1 MQGLPQTDTNLRK
14 TNLDGS
20 FESFTTWDK
29 LEYAGDLTGSEMA
42 SRLSTEFG
50 ANVLSLAGET
60 NYNPAKVVP
69 LWAASAGDGDVPL
82 SATFLEKFASGEEQK
97 ERSQASKRAAKAVLK
112 KFAAEPLAGVS
123 IAASPEDEYAF
134 QVRVTGPVGSPYE
147 GGIFLV
153 SIKLPLEYPN
163 VAPVLSFVTPIE
175 HCNIADG
182 VPCPGLL
189 GLSSDRWSPKMTVH
203 SVLQQLRDDLLNNQS
218 KGDALRPEL
227 AAMDD
232 AAFFTLAK
240 EATAKQAK
248 ASQEF
253 PPPPPPKKVEEKQI
267 WAHDYI
273 ILRGEFENAN
283 SEPADLPRIKLKFT
297 AATAVKK
304 AGGSLGAAIAVCEPC
319 TPDVEAAVLGMAL
332 ELDGEPLK
340 PVSCYRLQP
349 ERVAL
354 YAETLA
360 PGLTASNAVA
370 VTCTNESGDTIETVV
385 NAETK
390 EHVVL
395 EDPIMMSELALP
407 SLVEAQFEEGG
418 AWTVGCGSAE
428 FLDMEKA
435 ANFSTYAKN
444 VSKPDPDCLST
455 LRQYLQKGPVT
466 RLYSGGVDGSGNI
479 HCGFTLR
486 MPPGEV
492 DAWSGVN
499 GAFCIVSR
507 KSLYFVL
514 SFFFLSKAR
523 STVCSVCT
531 QTRESQWSLLGR
543 PALCASGIQLVVRT
557 FRTTHYWMARRLL
570 RPRPISGLS
579 H

>member
-1 MQGLPQTDTNLRK
+1 MDTNLRK
-14 TNLDGS
+14 TNLDGT

-29 LEYAGDLTGSEMA
+29 LEYAGDLTGSELA
-42 SRLSTEFG
+42 SRLSTDFG
-50 ANVLSLAGET
+50 ANVLSLVGET
-60 NYNPAKVVP
+60 NYNPAKAVA
-69 LWAASAGDGDVPL
+69 LWTSSVGDGDLSL

-134 QVRVTGPVGSPYE
+134 QVRMTGPSGSPYE
-147 GGIFLV
+147 GGTFLV

-163 VAPVLSFVTPIE
+163 VAPTLSFVTPIE

-240 EATAKQAK
+240 EATAKQAT

-253 PPPPPPKKVEEKQI
+253 PPPPPKKKVEEKQV

-273 ILRGEFENAN
+273 ILRGEIENAN
-283 SEPADLPRIKLKFT
+283 GEPADLPRIKLKFT
-297 AATAVKK
+297 APKAGQK
-304 AGGSLGAAIAVCEPC
+304 AGGSLEAVSSACEPC
-319 TPDVEAAVLGMAL
+319 APDVEEAVLGMSL
-332 ELDGEPLK
+332 VLDEEPLT
-340 PVSCYRLQP
+340 PVSCYKLQP

-360 PGLTASNAVA
+360 PGLTPANAVA
-370 VTCTNESGDTIETVV
+370 VTCTDENGDTMETVV

-390 EHVVL
+390 EHVVF

-418 AWTVGCGSAE
+418 AWTVGSGNAE
-428 FLDMEKA
+428 ALDMEKKN
-435 ANFSTYAKN
+435 NFATYAEN
-444 VSKPDPDCLST
+444 VSKPSPDCLST

-466 RLYSGGVDGSGNI
+466 RLYSGGVDAAGQL

-492 DAWSGVN
+492 DDWSGVN
-499 GAFCIVSR
+499 GAFCVI
-507 KSLYFVL
+507 
-514 SFFFLSKAR
+514 A
-523 STVCSVCT
+523 
-531 QTRESQWSLLGR
+531 
-543 PALCASGIQLVVRT
+543 
-557 FRTTHYWMARRLL
+557 
-570 RPRPISGLS
+570 
-579 H
+579 